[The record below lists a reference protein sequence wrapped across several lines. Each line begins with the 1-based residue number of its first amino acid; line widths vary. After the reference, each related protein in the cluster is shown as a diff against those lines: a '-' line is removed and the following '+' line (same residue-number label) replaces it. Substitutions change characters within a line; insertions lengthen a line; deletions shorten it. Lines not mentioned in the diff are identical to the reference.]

1 MKMIKITGAVLLLL
15 ASGYAGEITVEELFP
30 EARSQTEPFF
40 RGNSRAVN
48 MTITETVYRHTPQGD
63 LFTRVYAPA
72 HIVPG
77 KKYPCAVFFCGGG
90 WINGA
95 LLQFGKSCEYLV
107 SKGFIAMTP
116 QYRMRDVH
124 GTTPREAAEDAVSC
138 IRWVREHAGELGIDP
153 DRILAGGGSAGG
165 HLAAAAAT
173 LTAIHSENDN
183 LSVSCRPNL
192 LALFNPVV
200 NTGPDSP
207 HVDLVADYWKEFS
220 PVHNIRQD
228 MPDAVIFHGLEDGSV
243 PVWTV
248 RDFASRLE
256 DSGADCRLCLY
267 PGQKHGFFNGGDGDN
282 PFFYDTMHRMGLF
295 LEDEGWIESAGP
307 AAGLVD

>member
-1 MKMIKITGAVLLLL
+1 MNRKRLRVRIDNPLIKITGVALLLL
-15 ASGYAGEITVEELFP
+15 AAGYAGEVTVEELFP

-40 RGNSRAVN
+40 RGNSGAVK
-48 MTITETVYRHTPQGD
+48 MTITETVYKQTPQGE

-95 LLQFGKSCEYLV
+95 LLQFGKQCEYLV

-124 GTTPREAAEDAVSC
+124 GTTPREAAEDAISC

-165 HLAAAAAT
+165 GGGGGSSGGGRRHADRDLFRTRQSVGVLPAEPAGAVQPGRQYRARFAA
-173 LTAIHSENDN
+173 L
-183 LSVSCRPNL
+183 
-192 LALFNPVV
+192 
-200 NTGPDSP
+200 
-207 HVDLVADYWKEFS
+207 
-220 PVHNIRQD
+220 
-228 MPDAVIFHGLEDGSV
+228 
-243 PVWTV
+243 
-248 RDFASRLE
+248 
-256 DSGADCRLCLY
+256 
-267 PGQKHGFFNGGDGDN
+267 
-282 PFFYDTMHRMGLF
+282 
-295 LEDEGWIESAGP
+295 
-307 AAGLVD
+307 